1 MTTSGKSGAQKPAA
15 HGSLGG
21 APVYA
26 YVWPTSLDPSSVGF
40 EAESGILALAAT
52 SHPDFDDTPLYDENG
67 DGDLAND
74 GDLWHSHWVV
84 LTGNE
89 ACGEGALAV
98 KDIAEGTAP
107 KLPLT
112 WPGLPIFIDSL
123 DTRQCL
129 METKSSSMYHLHKTL
144 ICLV

>member
-1 MTTSGKSGAQKPAA
+1 M
-15 HGSLGG
+15 
-21 APVYA
+21 
-26 YVWPTSLDPSSVGF
+26 
-40 EAESGILALAAT
+40 ALAAT

-107 KLPLT
+107 TLPLT
-112 WPGLPIFIDSL
+112 WPGLPIFIDSPGYSPVFDGDEVVVNVPFAQGTDL
-123 DTRQCL
+123 SGVKYDASLPHCGSTPTFMRRFCALQMCL
-129 METKSSSMYHLHKTL
+129 TL
-144 ICLV
+144 PLAI